1 MKKKKIAL
9 ETIGRLSY
17 MLLGAALAIFIIFN

>member
-9 ETIGRLSY
+9 EIIGRLSY
-17 MLLGAALAIFIIFN
+17 MLLGAALAVFIIF